1 MEATKRRPMRR
12 ASFGYKVRVQGM
24 VTADMAADVHALCDL
39 REVSEGEIVRAAL
52 AEYVP
57 DALKREKWRAA
68 KRSERTGATT

>member
-24 VTADMAADVHALCDL
+24 VTADMAADVHALADL

-52 AEYVP
+52 AEYLP
-57 DALKREKWRAA
+57 DALKRAKWTAA
-68 KRSERTGATT
+68 KRGERKGATA